1 MFYINKNTQFCY
13 NIIRESYMNKSK
25 INFRILIPI
34 ILLSIISI
42 ATINSAMTYTSSSL
56 GNLVL
61 KQSFWYLIGWILVII
76 LVKLKNEQLYHY
88 TWFFYIFGNFLLLGL
103 LLFAPTINN
112 SKCWFVIPGIG
123 NFQPSEFMKIFIMLT
138 LATMI
143 HNFRIDYNYP
153 SIKDEFIFI
162 IKTLVIVIIPSVLTF
177 LQPDTGA
184 VIIYLVIYISMIF
197 TSGIRFRW
205 FLIGG
210 LFILL
215 VSSIFLWL
223 FFFKENTF
231 INIFGSSIFYRI
243 ERIFNWQSGS
253 GLQLENA
260 LSAIGSAGL
269 FGHGYN
275 KTPIYFPES
284 STDFIFAVFACNF
297 GLIGSLILISII
309 IFLDISIILLA
320 KKNILDTDKYIISG
334 IIGMLLFQQ
343 IQNIGMTVGLLPIT
357 GITLPFVSYGG
368 GSLLSYMLIVGI
380 LLNISVKKKTSY
392 KYK

>member
-1 MFYINKNTQFCY
+1 
-13 NIIRESYMNKSK
+13 MNKSK

-88 TWFFYIFGNFLLLGL
+88 TWFLYIFGNFLLLGL

-260 LSAIGSAGL
+260 LSAIGSA
-269 FGHGYN
+269 
-275 KTPIYFPES
+275 
-284 STDFIFAVFACNF
+284 
-297 GLIGSLILISII
+297 
-309 IFLDISIILLA
+309 
-320 KKNILDTDKYIISG
+320 
-334 IIGMLLFQQ
+334 
-343 IQNIGMTVGLLPIT
+343 
-357 GITLPFVSYGG
+357 
-368 GSLLSYMLIVGI
+368 
-380 LLNISVKKKTSY
+380 
-392 KYK
+392 